1 MDYKEINDNELI
13 YMCYENNEE
22 AENIIIDK
30 YKNCI
35 NQCIKSL
42 MKEYYI
48 VGMETSDLY
57 QEGLIGLM
65 HAIKTFNE
73 ERDVKFY
80 TYANTCIKT
89 SIISA
94 MRYTFRKKNRIL
106 NTSYSLDKIMGEET
120 NHNFYE
126 VFKDNSNEPTGLLI
140 KEEENK
146 ELIEMVKSK
155 LSKKELE
162 VFNYKLEGLTN
173 EEIALSLNSTKKYVE
188 NTVFRINKKYKE
200 LFK

>member
-1 MDYKEINDNELI
+1 MDYKDITDNELI
-13 YMCYENNEE
+13 YMCCENNEE

-48 VGMETSDLY
+48 VGMEQSDLY

-65 HAIKTFNE
+65 HAIKSFDE
-73 ERDVKFY
+73 EKDVTFY

-89 SIISA
+89 SMISA
-94 MRYTFRKKNRIL
+94 MRSTFRKKNRIL
-106 NTSYSLDKIMGEET
+106 NTSYSLDKLMDEES
-120 NHNFYE
+120 NHNFYDIFE
-126 VFKDNSNEPTGLLI
+126 DNTNEPTGLLI
-140 KEEENK
+140 KEEEK
-146 ELIEMVKSK
+146 QELLDMVKSK
-155 LSKKELE
+155 LSKKELQ
-162 VFNYKLEGLTN
+162 VFNYKLDGLTN
-173 EEIALSLNSTKKYVE
+173 EEIADSLNSTKKYVE

>member
-1 MDYKEINDNELI
+1 MDYKDINDNELI
-13 YMCYENNEE
+13 YMCCENNEE

-48 VGMETSDLY
+48 VGMEQSDLY

-65 HAIKTFNE
+65 HAIKSFDE
-73 ERDVKFY
+73 EKDVTFY

-89 SIISA
+89 SMISA
-94 MRYTFRKKNRIL
+94 MRSTFRKKNRIL
-106 NTSYSLDKIMGEET
+106 NTSYSLDKLMDEES
-120 NHNFYE
+120 NHNFYDIFE
-126 VFKDNSNEPTGLLI
+126 DNTNEPTGLLI
-140 KEEENK
+140 KEEEK
-146 ELIEMVKSK
+146 QELLDMVKSK
-155 LSKKELE
+155 LSKKELQ
-162 VFNYKLEGLTN
+162 VFNYKLDGLTN
-173 EEIALSLNSTKKYVE
+173 EEIADSLNNTKKYVE

>member
-22 AENIIIDK
+22 AENILIDK

-35 NQCIKSL
+35 NACIKSL

-48 VGMETSDLY
+48 VGMESSDLY

-73 ERDVKFY
+73 EKDVTFY

-89 SIISA
+89 SMISA

-106 NTSYSLDKIMGEET
+106 NTSYSLDKIMDEDN
-120 NHNFYE
+120 NHNFYD
-126 VFKDNSNEPTGLLI
+126 VFKDNTNEPTGLII

-146 ELIEMVKSK
+146 ELMEMIQSK

-162 VFNYKLEGLTN
+162 VFKYKLEGLTN
-173 EEIALSLNSTKKYVE
+173 EEISNKLNSTKKYVE

>member
-1 MDYKEINDNELI
+1 
-13 YMCYENNEE
+13 
-22 AENIIIDK
+22 
-30 YKNCI
+30 
-35 NQCIKSL
+35 

-48 VGMETSDLY
+48 VGMEASDLY

-65 HAIKTFNE
+65 HAIKSFNE
-73 ERDVKFY
+73 ERDVTFY

-126 VFKDNSNEPTGLLI
+126 IFKDNTNEPTGLII

-146 ELIEMVKSK
+146 ELIEMVRSK
-155 LSKKELE
+155 LSKKELQ

-173 EEIALSLNSTKKYVE
+173 DEIAHSLNSTKKFVE

>member
-13 YMCYENNEE
+13 YMCCENNEE

-35 NQCIKSL
+35 NQCIKNL

-48 VGMETSDLY
+48 VGMEASDLY

-65 HAIKTFNE
+65 HAIKSFNE
-73 ERDVKFY
+73 ERDVTFY

-126 VFKDNSNEPTGLLI
+126 IFKDNTNEPTGLII

-146 ELIEMVKSK
+146 ELIEMVRTK
-155 LSKKELE
+155 LSKKELQ

-173 EEIALSLNSTKKYVE
+173 DEIAHSLNSTKKFVE

>member
-13 YMCYENNEE
+13 YMCCENNEE

-35 NQCIKSL
+35 NNCIKNL

-73 ERDVKFY
+73 EKDVTFY

-89 SIISA
+89 SMISA
-94 MRYTFRKKNRIL
+94 MRSTFRKKNRIL
-106 NTSYSLDKIMGEET
+106 NTSYSLDKIMDEDT
-120 NHNFYE
+120 NHSFYD
-126 VFKDNSNEPTGLLI
+126 VFKDNTNEPTGLLI
-140 KEEENK
+140 KKEENK
-146 ELIEMVKSK
+146 ELLDMVKSK

-162 VFNYKLEGLTN
+162 VFNYKLDGLTN
-173 EEIALSLNSTKKYVE
+173 EEIAESLKSTKKCVE

>member
-13 YMCYENNEE
+13 YMCCENNEE

-35 NQCIKSL
+35 NQCLKNL

-48 VGMETSDLY
+48 VGMEASDLY

-65 HAIKTFNE
+65 HAIKSFHE
-73 ERDVKFY
+73 ERDVTFY

-126 VFKDNSNEPTGLLI
+126 IFKDNTNEPTGLII

-146 ELIEMVKSK
+146 ELIEMVRSK
-155 LSKKELE
+155 LSKKELQ

-173 EEIALSLNSTKKYVE
+173 DEIAHSLNSTKKFVE

>member
-1 MDYKEINDNELI
+1 MDYKDINDNELI
-13 YMCYENNEE
+13 YMCCENNEE

-48 VGMETSDLY
+48 VGMEQSDLY

-65 HAIKTFNE
+65 HAIKSFDE
-73 ERDVKFY
+73 EKDVTFY

-89 SIISA
+89 SMISA
-94 MRYTFRKKNRIL
+94 MRSTFRKKNRIL
-106 NTSYSLDKIMGEET
+106 NTSYSLDKLMDEES
-120 NHNFYE
+120 NHNFYDIFE
-126 VFKDNSNEPTGLLI
+126 DNTNEPTGLLI
-140 KEEENK
+140 KEEEK
-146 ELIEMVKSK
+146 QELLDMVKSN
-155 LSKKELE
+155 LSKKELQ
-162 VFNYKLEGLTN
+162 VFNYKLDGLTN
-173 EEIALSLNSTKKYVE
+173 EEIADSLNSTKKYVE

>member
-13 YMCYENNEE
+13 YMCCENNEE
-22 AENIIIDK
+22 AENIIINK

-48 VGMETSDLY
+48 VGMEASDLY

-73 ERDVKFY
+73 EKDVTFY

-89 SIISA
+89 NMISA
-94 MRYTFRKKNRIL
+94 MRATFRKKNRIL
-106 NTSYSLDKIMGEET
+106 NTSYSLDKIMDDDT
-120 NHNFYE
+120 NHNFYDI
-126 VFKDNSNEPTGLLI
+126 FKDNTNEPTGLLI

-146 ELIEMVKSK
+146 ELIDMVRSK

-173 EEIALSLNSTKKYVE
+173 EEIADSLNTTKKFVE

>member
-1 MDYKEINDNELI
+1 
-13 YMCYENNEE
+13 
-22 AENIIIDK
+22 
-30 YKNCI
+30 
-35 NQCIKSL
+35 
-42 MKEYYI
+42 
-48 VGMETSDLY
+48 
-57 QEGLIGLM
+57 
-65 HAIKTFNE
+65 
-73 ERDVKFY
+73 
-80 TYANTCIKT
+80 
-89 SIISA
+89 

-173 EEIALSLNSTKKYVE
+173 EEIASQINSTKKFVE

>member
-1 MDYKEINDNELI
+1 MDYKDINDNELI
-13 YMCYENNEE
+13 YMCCENNEE
-22 AENIIIDK
+22 AENIIMDK

-48 VGMETSDLY
+48 VGMEQSDLY

-65 HAIKTFNE
+65 HAIKSFDE
-73 ERDVKFY
+73 EKDVTFY

-89 SIISA
+89 SMISA
-94 MRYTFRKKNRIL
+94 MRSTFRKKNRIL
-106 NTSYSLDKIMGEET
+106 NTSYSLDKLMDEES
-120 NHNFYE
+120 NHNFYDIFE
-126 VFKDNSNEPTGLLI
+126 DNTNEPTGLLI
-140 KEEENK
+140 KEEEK
-146 ELIEMVKSK
+146 QELLDMVKSK
-155 LSKKELE
+155 LSKKELQ
-162 VFNYKLEGLTN
+162 VFNYKLDGLTN
-173 EEIALSLNSTKKYVE
+173 EEIADSLNSTKKYVE

>member
-22 AENIIIDK
+22 AENILIDK

-35 NQCIKSL
+35 NGCIKSL

-48 VGMETSDLY
+48 AGMETSDLY

-65 HAIKTFNE
+65 HAIKTFNKE
-73 ERDVKFY
+73 KDVTFY

-94 MRYTFRKKNRIL
+94 MRSTFRKKNRIL
-106 NTSYSLDKIMGEET
+106 NTSYSLDKLMDEDA
-120 NHNFYE
+120 NHNYYDI
-126 VFKDNSNEPTGLLI
+126 FKDNSNEPTDLIIKQEESDELL
-140 KEEENK
+140 N
-146 ELIEMVKSK
+146 MVKSK

-173 EEIALSLNSTKKYVE
+173 DEIATQINNTKKYVE